1 MKIAESNGTK
11 LAYEVAGEGSPVLL
25 VMGLAAR
32 ARAWDLQFEALSQ
45 HHRVV
50 RFDNR
55 GIGKSAPVT
64 GLTSM
69 KQMAADAL
77 GLMDHLG
84 WETAHVAGVSM
95 GGMISQELAL
105 MARERLRS
113 LSLIATHP
121 GNMLKSIPPVEGLRR
136 FARVHMGP
144 KQHRHRNLARLLFT
158 DAHIEAVGEEHLIN
172 RLSENFGTEP
182 PPRATLLAQLGAVL
196 GHNTRR
202 RLAALEGL
210 PTLVIKPTL
219 DLLVPPSG
227 SDALGELI
235 PGARVVSV
243 EGAGHG
249 LMGQVPDEVNGLLL
263 AHLAA
268 VDERGELTAT

>member
-1 MKIAESNGTK
+1 MKIAESNGTT
-11 LAYEVAGEGSPVLL
+11 LAYEIAGEGTPVLL
-25 VMGLAAR
+25 VMGLAAK
-32 ARAWDLQFEALSQ
+32 ARAWDLQFAALSQ
-45 HHRVV
+45 QHKVA

-64 GLTSM
+64 GPTSM
-69 KQMAADAL
+69 KQMARDAL

-105 MARERLRS
+105 MARDRLRS

-121 GNMLKSIPPVEGLRR
+121 GNMFKSIPPVEGLRR

-144 KQHRHRNLARLLFT
+144 RQHRHRNLARLLFT
-158 DAHIEAVGEEHLIN
+158 DDHIEAVGEEHLVS
-172 RLSENFGTEP
+172 RLADNFGVEP
-182 PPRATLLAQLGAVL
+182 PPRATLLAQIAAVI

-202 RLAALEGL
+202 RLAELEGL
-210 PTLVIKPTL
+210 PTLVIKPVL

-235 PGARVVSV
+235 PGARVVAI

-249 LMGQVPDEVNGLLL
+249 LMGQVPDEINRLLL
-263 AHLAA
+263 EHIAA
-268 VDERGELTAT
+268 VDAL